1 MNKLYRSRTDSK
13 LTGLCGGLA
22 AYFGIDATIV
32 RLAMVVGGLFSLG
45 TVLMIY
51 IIAAIVVPKEPGIE
65 GFYSDNPYRY

>member
-22 AYFGIDATIV
+22 AYFGIDSTIV
-32 RLAMVVGGLFSLG
+32 RLAMVIGGVFSLG

-51 IIAAIVVPKEPGIE
+51 IIAAIVIPKEPGIE
-65 GFYSDNPYRY
+65 GFYKDNPYHY